1 MYLWSCGTGYR
12 WSALREST
20 HPPQALLIR
29 SIWQLW
35 VRNAE
40 IGSVVPGPLDSH
52 SGAIH
57 LSTLGVSPDN
67 GILASGFMK
76 SLYGTS
82 PAGRNMATPS
92 RAALIFFALDFLL
105 LVQVWDLGQGSILFS
120 SMVTEASIG
129 RAELVAHL
137 DS

>member
-1 MYLWSCGTGYR
+1 MKWTVEKGIGVLVVLRNGIHVVSPEGEHASPTGALDAEYL
-12 WSALREST
+12 A
-20 HPPQALLIR
+20 AM
-29 SIWQLW
+29 
-35 VRNAE
+35 
-40 IGSVVPGPLDSH
+40 GPLDSH

-57 LSTLGVSPDN
+57 LSTLDVSPDN

-92 RAALIFFALDFLL
+92 RAALISFVLDFLL

-120 SMVTEASIG
+120 SMATEASIG